1 MAAVVALIFM
11 AAKESGSADLDGAH
25 DSQGIAG

>member
-1 MAAVVALIFM
+1 VVALIFM
-11 AAKESGSADLDGAH
+11 ASQDRGSADLDGMH